1 MPKREND
8 GAKPPLTP
16 YACAPSRRRVAF
28 RTAASVVGA
37 AQVWLVAV
45 AIVLALSPIVHP
57 AGSAAAPPAALPLL
71 LVFTRTT
78 GYRHASIPTAVAAVR
93 AIGRRDNFTVVA
105 TEDPRAFADAPL
117 RRFRAVA
124 FLLTTGTVLDAS
136 QRAALERF
144 VHRGGGWLGVHSA
157 SDTEYAWPFYGRLVG
172 AYFRRHPAIQPA
184 VVDVVDRSNPATA
197 SLPVVWRRVDEWYDV
212 RRNQRG
218 RVHVLATVDERSY
231 RGGGMGRDHPIVWCH
246 EDLGGRAFYTA
257 MGHTIAAY
265 HEPLFLAHLRGA
277 LDYVLGRGPACR

>member
-1 MPKREND
+1 VWAQRQ
-8 GAKPPLTP
+8 
-16 YACAPSRRRVAF
+16 VAF
-28 RTAASVVGA
+28 HAAAGVIGA
-37 AQVWLVAV
+37 ARVWSVAV
-45 AIVLALSPIVHP
+45 AVILALSPLVRP
-57 AGSAAAPPAALPLL
+57 VDSSAAPPAAPPLL

-105 TEDPRAFADAPL
+105 TEDPRAFTDVPL

-124 FLLTTGTVLDAS
+124 FLLTTGTVFNAS
-136 QRAALERF
+136 QRGALERF
-144 VHRGGGWLGVHSA
+144 IRHGGGWLGVHSA
-157 SDTEYAWPFYGRLVG
+157 SDTAYAWPFYGRLVG
-172 AYFRRHPAIQPA
+172 AYFHRHPAIQVA
-184 VVDVVDRSNPATA
+184 TVDVADRRNPATA
-197 SLPVVWRRVDEWYDV
+197 SLPVVWRRVEEWYDF
-212 RRNQRG
+212 RSNPRS

-231 RGGGMGRDHPIVWCH
+231 RGGGMGPDHPIMWCH

-257 MGHTIAAY
+257 MGHTVAAY